1 MFGQQNTQFGS
12 SGFGANQTSAFS
24 TPASGGFGTPSAF
37 GAQTPSTNLFGNTAN
52 TNTSGGLF
60 GNNNNNRFG
69 QPNTSSGT
77 GFSFGSN
84 VFGTSNNNTATSTG
98 GGGLFGTPA
107 SNSFGT
113 GAFGAKPAAGFGTN
127 TSGSLFGQ
135 QPSSS
140 GSLFGQ
146 PTNTA
151 STGIFGASVGGNLFG
166 SSQSGT
172 TIKFQAPNSQDTMV
186 KNGTTQQVNTRHQVI
201 SAMKQYEGKSFEEL
215 RLEDYVANRKGGTGT
230 GILGMGMTQQD
241 SKSSGLFG
249 QANTTSGFTF
259 GTQSKPLFGGATTAG
274 GFGTS
279 GSLFGQTAQPQQ
291 QQSGGLFGAAKPA
304 FGQTTQ
310 SSSLF
315 GNTGTGTSL
324 FGQNTQQ
331 KTLFGQ
337 PTTTP
342 TTTPLFGG
350 GTNTFGATT
359 NTFGNSSFGQNT
371 FGQPNQTGSLFNKPT
386 GFGTSTGNTG
396 LSFGTQS
403 NSLFGNQSKPGGLT
417 LGGGTSTGFGTTTD
431 GGLFGNKGT
440 TGFGTGLGTGSTF
453 GSTLGSTFNTGNTG
467 GSLFGNNKTT
477 GFGSTFG
484 NTGLN
489 LGGGFGSTGLNTG
502 GTNAQL
508 GGNAPSQ
515 NAQSQLHLFNLLNS
529 PYGDNPLFKNKL
541 TEKDAK
547 DGSNKSTSFAGQKPL
562 NIPSHYKVSAR
573 QSPSAKPKPHFSNN
587 KSWKAKFFEGLEEED
602 PTLSPATFVPRRSV
616 KKLVIKKKLELEDNH
631 VNDSSLFGKTLST
644 DDDLIERTSIYPER
658 DSDRDHATDRQKPNQ
673 DGGSPRGNPTSS
685 MNQTSPAGV
694 LFSPIEP
701 ASSSKEDGDPNCTVS
716 DLNPTGG
723 SKPTKKSLE
732 SSAKV
737 PLRLQESTSDLD
749 QSSFV
754 EVPDEL
760 ENLPPPHPAG
770 VVLHS
775 QGYYCIPSLKELAS
789 ITRDGHCE
797 VENFT
802 IGREG
807 YGSVFFPGVTDISNL
822 NLDEI
827 VYFRRKE
834 ITVYPDDDSKP
845 AEGEG
850 LNKRAEVTLDR
861 TWPVDKSSREPITDI
876 ERLNALGYE
885 EKLERATTKLG
896 AKFIEYRPET
906 GSWVFEV
913 PHFSKYSLQDDDEDD
928 EVVPM
933 EQGKK
938 KQEGQKI
945 IKKIPLQEKHLQ
957 PKVARDTY
965 QKDAPS
971 QRQADTDIQ
980 GGIRNGDAFARDDK
994 QPRGLGGQSL
1004 PSCFLLGGQAL
1015 QPPEG
1020 DEVMEAFEPDFQAQ
1034 PNDKEYDGY
1043 DQQESPGYDAADDAA
1058 PLVPQQRLAETL
1070 GISTH
1075 RMQVMKA
1082 SFFQEPQPI
1091 DKDPKF
1097 YGKAQ
1102 SSFLGH
1108 QGYRPDSSVHSFS
1121 HSFQE
1126 TSGYLNQ
1133 HAGMMPAPLSL
1144 NRSLLT
1150 SKGYRGSPVDTGYD
1164 MDGRPFTKRRPP
1176 PSSGLFASPQTSGML
1191 LSSFHLPNQ
1200 RRMDTSM
1207 TEQPIKMVGARP
1219 IQKQVP
1225 LAKSL
1230 VNRKTNYLADF
1241 GCIRERTFRIGWSSG
1256 WNVTHSGQAVGQ
1268 QLMKGMKHE
1277 TVSFTLLPAKAP
1289 SRPSVDVAPYSVSLE
1304 KVHVSSHAQ
1313 PGDRH
1318 AKALHINLLK
1328 VNLAHSLGAEEKGC
1342 PTFTLSRGVGA
1353 IHDYAS
1359 MVHKDV
1365 EQKLSRDLV
1374 SLEHSR
1380 QVFDLLVALWGQ
1392 MEDQEEEEEDISKS
1406 GYVGQKMR
1414 RIAFS
1419 KWLANAASEVVQREV
1434 QDSKFK
1440 DLGNIEAVFS
1450 LLTGHQIAE
1459 ACEVAQQSGDH
1470 RLALLLAQAGSTREA
1485 RQLVTAQ
1492 LVDWRELEADQ
1503 FIAPEYLKVYAL
1515 LAGILVW
1522 PSSKGEIN
1530 TCENLDWKRALALH
1544 LWHHCNPTASVA
1556 DALAAYE
1563 DGFTGQSSS
1572 EFYCKRPA
1580 PPYMEKN
1587 ESLFTDDS
1595 SQQIFDTCYH
1605 LLKLYGDRTYPLEK
1619 VLAPPCHSSHHL
1631 DYRISWHVMQSL
1643 EALGYSH
1650 LSEKHSS
1657 HLHTSYAAQLEA
1669 MGLWHWAIFV
1679 LLHITDV
1686 NRREASVK
1694 SMLERHASLVK
1705 SSENESIESF
1715 LTENLHVQPAWIHQA
1730 KALRALYENK
1740 PHDRACQL
1748 QQAGQWN
1755 DCHRVVMRDIAA
1767 DCIINENY
1775 TYLRSYLDVLGME
1788 ENCCLIQDWNTNG
1801 QVYLDFIRIR
1811 ERIAEL
1817 EQGEPSIAEL
1827 ERLHPDIASLCQRV
1841 GSVKCNNAKDRLS
1854 VAEMSKRTAN
1864 MMKIVLSLQGSE
1876 MKVVTGGKEPGPI
1889 QSHLL
1894 VPHINKLPLPEDYTL
1909 QELRQLA
1916 RSCLVELTS

>member
-1 MFGQQNTQFGS
+1 
-12 SGFGANQTSAFS
+12 
-24 TPASGGFGTPSAF
+24 
-37 GAQTPSTNLFGNTAN
+37 
-52 TNTSGGLF
+52 
-60 GNNNNNRFG
+60 
-69 QPNTSSGT
+69 
-77 GFSFGSN
+77 
-84 VFGTSNNNTATSTG
+84 
-98 GGGLFGTPA
+98 
-107 SNSFGT
+107 
-113 GAFGAKPAAGFGTN
+113 
-127 TSGSLFGQ
+127 
-135 QPSSS
+135 
-140 GSLFGQ
+140 
-146 PTNTA
+146 
-151 STGIFGASVGGNLFG
+151 
-166 SSQSGT
+166 
-172 TIKFQAPNSQDTMV
+172 
-186 KNGTTQQVNTRHQVI
+186 
-201 SAMKQYEGKSFEEL
+201 
-215 RLEDYVANRKGGTGT
+215 
-230 GILGMGMTQQD
+230 
-241 SKSSGLFG
+241 
-249 QANTTSGFTF
+249 
-259 GTQSKPLFGGATTAG
+259 
-274 GFGTS
+274 
-279 GSLFGQTAQPQQ
+279 
-291 QQSGGLFGAAKPA
+291 
-304 FGQTTQ
+304 
-310 SSSLF
+310 
-315 GNTGTGTSL
+315 
-324 FGQNTQQ
+324 
-331 KTLFGQ
+331 
-337 PTTTP
+337 
-342 TTTPLFGG
+342 
-350 GTNTFGATT
+350 
-359 NTFGNSSFGQNT
+359 
-371 FGQPNQTGSLFNKPT
+371 
-386 GFGTSTGNTG
+386 
-396 LSFGTQS
+396 
-403 NSLFGNQSKPGGLT
+403 
-417 LGGGTSTGFGTTTD
+417 
-431 GGLFGNKGT
+431 
-440 TGFGTGLGTGSTF
+440 
-453 GSTLGSTFNTGNTG
+453 
-467 GSLFGNNKTT
+467 
-477 GFGSTFG
+477 
-484 NTGLN
+484 
-489 LGGGFGSTGLNTG
+489 
-502 GTNAQL
+502 
-508 GGNAPSQ
+508 
-515 NAQSQLHLFNLLNS
+515 
-529 PYGDNPLFKNKL
+529 
-541 TEKDAK
+541 
-547 DGSNKSTSFAGQKPL
+547 
-562 NIPSHYKVSAR
+562 
-573 QSPSAKPKPHFSNN
+573 
-587 KSWKAKFFEGLEEED
+587 
-602 PTLSPATFVPRRSV
+602 
-616 KKLVIKKKLELEDNH
+616 
-631 VNDSSLFGKTLST
+631 
-644 DDDLIERTSIYPER
+644 
-658 DSDRDHATDRQKPNQ
+658 
-673 DGGSPRGNPTSS
+673 
-685 MNQTSPAGV
+685 
-694 LFSPIEP
+694 
-701 ASSSKEDGDPNCTVS
+701 
-716 DLNPTGG
+716 
-723 SKPTKKSLE
+723 
-732 SSAKV
+732 
-737 PLRLQESTSDLD
+737 
-749 QSSFV
+749 
-754 EVPDEL
+754 
-760 ENLPPPHPAG
+760 
-770 VVLHS
+770 
-775 QGYYCIPSLKELAS
+775 
-789 ITRDGHCE
+789 
-797 VENFT
+797 
-802 IGREG
+802 
-807 YGSVFFPGVTDISNL
+807 
-822 NLDEI
+822 
-827 VYFRRKE
+827 
-834 ITVYPDDDSKP
+834 
-845 AEGEG
+845 
-850 LNKRAEVTLDR
+850 
-861 TWPVDKSSREPITDI
+861 
-876 ERLNALGYE
+876 
-885 EKLERATTKLG
+885 
-896 AKFIEYRPET
+896 
-906 GSWVFEV
+906 
-913 PHFSKYSLQDDDEDD
+913 
-928 EVVPM
+928 M

-980 GGIRNGDAFARDDK
+980 GGIRDGDAFARDDK

-1034 PNDKEYDGY
+1034 ENDKEYDGY

-1126 TSGYLNQ
+1126 TLFDSLGIHSWISQSACRHEL
-1133 HAGMMPAPLSL
+1133 ASTLSL

-1268 QLMKGMKHE
+1268 QLMKGVKHE

-1289 SRPSVDVAPYSVSLE
+1289 SRPSVEVAPYSVSLE

-1392 MEDQEEEEEDISKS
+1392 LEDQEEEEEEGKVICIILVIFRDLLLPLLKLDCCTRIRFIFLKS

-1419 KWLANAASEVVQREV
+1419 KWLANAVSEVVQREV

-1440 DLGNIEAVFS
+1440 GAVCNKN
-1450 LLTGHQIAE
+1450 LETGYYNLSVLHGVAESRRTLVTLRRYFHCSPVIRSQKPARLPSSQVTTGRKHQ
-1459 ACEVAQQSGDH
+1459 
-1470 RLALLLAQAGSTREA
+1470 RA

-1755 DCHRVVMRDIAA
+1755 DCHRVVIRDIAA

-1864 MMKIVLSLQGSE
+1864 MMKIVLSLQQGSE